1 LALLGRKAAMQQ
13 QNQREENYQVLLTG
27 IEDETEERKELFW
40 RSVSERYH
48 LSLASLREIMNR
60 SPVVLARSLSLN
72 EARHLAESLRPLG
85 ALVSIDKRND
95 IATMSL
101 EFQETDSALIALEAS
116 SLRKTQSQTWS
127 VTGRV
132 RNISTETLHD
142 VWVLIQ
148 LFGSQGDFLTFE
160 EVPLPINPL
169 PPHSSSPFKAIFEG
183 SLTVK
188 GVAIVF
194 KNSGGKPLPSTDHRK
209 PLADESSVRVD
220 LKETFSSVVSAK
232 ENERR
237 MVEEQP
243 SPMNPGAEQERGV
256 EEPPRDQKS
265 SDESVTEE
273 EVILSKM
280 DGPEGESLAESN
292 EEYTGVPL
300 SSSSSSILAKADVEM
315 IDVVFPELKPPA
327 ECSGGNGQEI
337 PLHTPV
343 LEEASQLLKEITESK
358 VQETEEKQIEEE
370 SSSQLKESLPTFPY
384 FEEFRHSVESYYKMH
399 PDHFVKWMET
409 LEREEEGQGALRCL
423 VTILVHTR
431 FNQMTKP
438 EKAFENTRKVT
449 HLILQPNVSYDEI
462 PSLEGTRSFS
472 GDHWKL
478 LFHRALPRIQ
488 SIAQEIVG
496 KKQWNA
502 RALEQLIQIIP
513 HMSPETSRRA
523 VRWIQQ
529 LRIEGI
535 DIDFSK
541 ASILLRGA
549 LYRVAARLGVVD
561 PQFDYCEG
569 PNSMGDVKIQA
580 FARTAFPEDPL
591 RVEEPMNWLGRG
603 TPEDGGACTPTYP
616 RCEGCLFSGFC
627 PKHYLHLDPS
637 EKGMRISR

>member
-1 LALLGRKAAMQQ
+1 MQQ

-72 EARHLAESLRPLG
+72 EARDLAESLRPLG

-95 IATMSL
+95 IAAMTL

-116 SLRKTQSQTWS
+116 SLRKTQSETWS

-237 MVEEQP
+237 RVEEQP

-273 EVILSKM
+273 EVILSKR
-280 DGPEGESLAESN
+280 DGPEDESPAESN

-327 ECSGGNGQEI
+327 ECSGGNGQEV

-370 SSSQLKESLPTFPY
+370 SPSQLKESLPTFPY

-561 PQFDYCEG
+561 PQFDYYEG

-591 RVEEPMNWLGRG
+591 RVEEPMNWLGMG
-603 TPEDGGACTPTYP
+603 TLEDGGACAPTYP

>member
-1 LALLGRKAAMQQ
+1 MQQ
-13 QNQREENYQVLLTG
+13 QNQREENYRVLLMG
-27 IEDETEERKELFW
+27 IEDETEERKEVFW
-40 RSVSERYH
+40 RIVSERYH
-48 LSLASLREIMNR
+48 LSLSSLREIMNR
-60 SPVVLARSLSLN
+60 SPVVLAGSLSLD
-72 EARHLAESLRPLG
+72 EARHLAERLKPLG
-85 ALVSIDKRND
+85 ALVSIDKKND
-95 IATMSL
+95 VPTMNL

-116 SLRKTQSQTWS
+116 SLRKTQSETWS

-132 RNISTETLHD
+132 KNISAETLHD
-142 VWVLIQ
+142 VWILIQ
-148 LFGSQGDFLTFE
+148 LFGNHGDFLTFE
-160 EVPLPINPL
+160 EVPLPLNPL
-169 PPHSSSPFKAIFEG
+169 PPQGSSPFKVIFEG
-183 SLTVK
+183 SLVVK
-188 GVAIVF
+188 SIAITL
-194 KNSGGKPLPSTDHRK
+194 KNSGGRPLPSTDHRK
-209 PLADESSVRVD
+209 PLTDGNAIHDDRKEPCLSVMSAGES
-220 LKETFSSVVSAK
+220 
-232 ENERR
+232 ERR
-237 MVEEQP
+237 TDEEQP
-243 SPMNPGAEQERGV
+243 NPMHPDAHEAKGV
-256 EEPPRDQKS
+256 EECPRDHKPA
-265 SDESVTEE
+265 DGMTPEE
-273 EVILSKM
+273 EVHFPHLGPSK
-280 DGPEGESLAESN
+280 DKIPAESN
-292 EEYTGVPL
+292 EEFSNLPL
-300 SSSSSSILAKADVEM
+300 TSSSSAILANADVEM

-337 PLHTPV
+337 PNDTPV

-409 LEREEEGQGALRCL
+409 LEREEGGQGALRCL
-423 VTILVHTR
+423 VTLLVHTR

-541 ASILLRGA
+541 ASILLEGA

-561 PQFDYCEG
+561 PQFDYYEG

-591 RVEEPMNWLGRG
+591 RVEEPMNWLGMG

>member
-1 LALLGRKAAMQQ
+1 MQQ

-72 EARHLAESLRPLG
+72 EARDLAESLRPLG

-95 IATMSL
+95 IAAMTL

-116 SLRKTQSQTWS
+116 SLRKTQSETWS

-237 MVEEQP
+237 RVEEQP

-273 EVILSKM
+273 EVILSKR
-280 DGPEGESLAESN
+280 DGPEDESPAESN

-327 ECSGGNGQEI
+327 ECSGGNGQEV

-370 SSSQLKESLPTFPY
+370 SPSQLKESLPTFPY

-541 ASILLRGA
+541 ASILLGGA

-561 PQFDYCEG
+561 PQFDYYEG

-591 RVEEPMNWLGRG
+591 RVEEPMNWLGMG
-603 TPEDGGACTPTYP
+603 TLEDGGACAPTYP